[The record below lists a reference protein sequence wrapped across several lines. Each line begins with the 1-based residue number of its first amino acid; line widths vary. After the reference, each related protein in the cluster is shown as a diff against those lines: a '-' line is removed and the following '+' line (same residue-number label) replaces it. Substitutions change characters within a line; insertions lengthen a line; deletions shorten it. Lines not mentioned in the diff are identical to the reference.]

1 MLLRLLLS
9 LLLVCTAPVAALAH
23 AGCTTVADEPAAQ
36 AHHHH
41 HHAMPEQVE
50 TAGCCDVLCVNLCL
64 AATMLPPAPAGVAVS
79 SPAISPALWVAG
91 QIPLPL
97 PELLLRP
104 PRTLLS

>member
-1 MLLRLLLS
+1 MLSRLLLS

-23 AGCTTVADEPAAQ
+23 AGCATAAP

-41 HHAMPEQVE
+41 AHGMPEQVD

-64 AATMLPPAPAGVAVS
+64 AATMLPPAPASVEVS
-79 SPAISPALWVAG
+79 SPVITPALPAIG
-91 QIPLPL
+91 QMPLPL

-104 PRTLLS
+104 PRTLSS

>member
-9 LLLVCTAPVAALAH
+9 LLLICTAPVAALAH
-23 AGCTTVADEPAAQ
+23 AGCATVADEPVAQ

-64 AATMLPPAPAGVAVS
+64 AATMLPPAPACLEAS
-79 SPAISPALWVAG
+79 LPAMPAASLAAG
-91 QIPLPL
+91 QMPAPL